1 MFDGGVTSSRAPLRP
16 HRDDVL
22 LAVVGLLGGTALWAL
37 GLHTQGDRPLDAPW
51 LTLLP
56 LAVMCGAELLRRSRP
71 LTALGVA
78 AAALVADQFT
88 RGTLATILMFT
99 DLVYA
104 GVVYSTAAAARWI
117 PRAAVALTVAST
129 LAVLAAFQD
138 RIAILLG
145 VAVGLLTLAPATT
158 GVAVRTH
165 RQAADA
171 ARLRAEQTALLAELD
186 RREAVGAE
194 RARMARELHDMV
206 ANHLSAIAIH
216 ATAAQSIGDPKA
228 SREALSVIRE
238 NSVQGLAEMRRLI
251 GLLRA
256 ADADA
261 AEGAAAEPATA
272 PTLQGLAS
280 LVDQARTNGAA
291 SGLRVVLDDAREPG
305 ARLPAPVELAA
316 YRIVQE
322 SLTNALKH
330 AAPGEVRVRLA
341 GPEPLTVTVTSPLGD
356 ERPGAAAGEAGE
368 AGEPRAPGS
377 GAGLIGMAERVA
389 LLGGSFT
396 AGPEAGGA
404 EHAGERAG
412 EHAAYDGKHWTVRA
426 GLPTDENTTAAP
438 RRTHG

>member
-1 MFDGGVTSSRAPLRP
+1 MTSARVPLRP

-22 LAVVGLLGGTALWAL
+22 LAVVGLLCGVALWAL
-37 GLHTQGDRPLDAPW
+37 GLHTQGGRPFPDAR
-51 LTLLP
+51 LTLIP
-56 LAVMCGAELLRRSRP
+56 LTVMAGAELLRRTRP
-71 LTALGVA
+71 LTALGFA
-78 AAALVADQFT
+78 TAALVADQFT

-104 GVVYSTAAAARWI
+104 AVLYGTAAAARWV
-117 PRAAVALTVAST
+117 PRISVALSVAT
-129 LAVLAAFQD
+129 AVLVLALSHD
-138 RIAILLG
+138 RTAILLG
-145 VAVGLLTLAPATT
+145 VAVGLLTVAPAIT

-165 RQAADA
+165 RRAADA
-171 ARLRAEQTALLAELD
+171 ARLQAEQTALLAELD

-216 ATAAQSIGDPKA
+216 ATAAQSMDDRTA
-228 SREALSVIRE
+228 SREALAVIRE

-256 ADADA
+256 AADA
-261 AEGAAAEPATA
+261 GEAGGAAAEPAVA
-272 PTLQGLAS
+272 PTLQGLAA
-280 LVDQARTNGAA
+280 LVAQARANGAA
-291 SGLRVVLDDAREPG
+291 SGLDVVLDDAREPG

-330 AAPGEVRVRLA
+330 AAPGGVRVRLA

-356 ERPGAAAGEAGE
+356 ARADGGGRPGGDAV
-368 AGEPRAPGS
+368 PRAPGS
-377 GAGLIGMAERVA
+377 GAGLIGMEERVA

-396 AGPEAGGA
+396 AGPKAGDGT
-404 EHAGERAG
+404 AG
-412 EHAAYDGKHWTVRA
+412 EHGGGGGKHWAVRA
-426 GLPTDENTTAAP
+426 VLPTDENTTVP
-438 RRTHG
+438 QRRTHD

>member
-1 MFDGGVTSSRAPLRP
+1 MFDGGVTSARASLRP

-22 LAVVGLLGGTALWAL
+22 LAVIGLLGGVALWAL
-37 GLHTQGDRPLDAPW
+37 GLHTQGGRPFDDSR
-51 LTLLP
+51 LTLIP
-56 LAVMCGAELLRRSRP
+56 LTVMAGAELLRRSRP
-71 LTALGVA
+71 MTALAVA
-78 AAALVADQFT
+78 TVAVAADQFT
-88 RGTLATILMFT
+88 WGTLATILMFT

-104 GVVYSTAAAARWI
+104 AVLYGTAAAARWI

-129 LAVLAAFQD
+129 IVVLAVFQD
-138 RIAILLG
+138 RVAILLG
-145 VAVGLLTLAPATT
+145 VAVGLLTLTPATT

-165 RQAADA
+165 RRAADA

-216 ATAAQSIGDPKA
+216 ATAAQSIDDRKA
-228 SREALSVIRE
+228 SREALAVIRE

-256 ADADA
+256 AADADA
-261 AEGAAAEPATA
+261 AAGTAAEPAAA
-272 PTLQGLAS
+272 PTLQGLAA
-280 LVDQARTNGAA
+280 LVEQARTNGAA
-291 SGLRVVLDDAREPG
+291 SGLDVVLDDVREPG
-305 ARLPAPVELAA
+305 ARLPAPVDLAA

-341 GPEPLTVTVTSPLGD
+341 GPDPLTVTVTSPLG
-356 ERPGAAAGEAGE
+356 EGRPGAGRPGEDTV
-368 AGEPRAPGS
+368 PRAPGS
-377 GAGLIGMAERVA
+377 GAGLIGMEERVA

-404 EHAGERAG
+404 EHGEEHGTEHGAGG
-412 EHAAYDGKHWTVRA
+412 GKHWAVRA
-426 GLPTDENTTAAP
+426 GLPAHEDTAAAQ
-438 RRTHG
+438 RRTYG